1 MVIQIRAD
9 ETSEIIR
16 NQIRGFERKRVPAV
30 GPFKP
35 LPIRHRRQQPHG
47 QNKQDEHNLIV

>member
-1 MVIQIRAD
+1 MAIQIRAVQI
-9 ETSEIIR
+9 SEIIR
-16 NQIRGFERKRVPAV
+16 SRTRGFERKRVPAV

-47 QNKQDEHNLIV
+47 

>member
-1 MVIQIRAD
+1 MAIQIRAD

-16 NQIRGFERKRVPAV
+16 NQTRGFERKRVPAL

-35 LPIRHRRQQPHG
+35 MPIRHRRQRPHG
-47 QNKQDEHNLIV
+47 